1 MRMMSAAVLVA
12 AIAACGSG
20 APTPA
25 RLETGSVACAN
36 CRMIVSNA
44 RFAAQ
49 IAASGEEPLFFDDL
63 ICLSNHLQREAP
75 KPGAMVY
82 VADHLTGE
90 WVPARR
96 AVFTRAPEVS
106 TPMGGG
112 IIAHSGAPAR
122 DRDPASRGGTNVPV
136 AEIVGHTGSSGR

>member
-1 MRMMSAAVLVA
+1 MRRMAAAALLAAMS
-12 AIAACGSG
+12 ACGSG
-20 APTPA
+20 TPSPA

-49 IAASGEEPLFFDDL
+49 IVAPGEEPQFFDDL
-63 ICLSNHLQREAP
+63 MCLANHLRRAAP
-75 KPGAMVY
+75 KAGAVAY

-90 WVPARR
+90 WVAARR
-96 AVFTRAPEVS
+96 AAFTRAPEVS

-112 IIAHSGAPAR
+112 IIAHSGATAR
-122 DRDPASRGGTNVPV
+122 DRDPASRGGTNVP
-136 AEIVGHTGSSGR
+136 ASEIVGDTGGAAR

>member
-1 MRMMSAAVLVA
+1 MTAAMLLV
-12 AIAACGSG
+12 AIAACGTG

-44 RFAAQ
+44 QFAAQ
-49 IAASGEEPLFFDDL
+49 IVASGEEPLFFDDL
-63 ICLSNHLQREAP
+63 ICLSNHRRREAP
-75 KPGAMVY
+75 KPGAVVY
-82 VADHLTGE
+82 VADHLTSE

-96 AVFTRAPEVS
+96 AVFTRTPEVS

-112 IIAHSGAPAR
+112 IIAHSGATAR
-122 DRDPASRGGTNVPV
+122 DRDPASRGGTNVP
-136 AEIVGHTGSSGR
+136 ASEIIGDTGGAR